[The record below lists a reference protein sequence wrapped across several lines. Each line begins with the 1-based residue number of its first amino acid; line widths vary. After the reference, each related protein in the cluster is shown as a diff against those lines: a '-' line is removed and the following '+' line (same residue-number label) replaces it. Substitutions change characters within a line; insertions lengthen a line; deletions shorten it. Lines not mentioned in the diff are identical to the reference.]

1 MAEGH
6 TFEPRILGFL
16 CNWCCYA
23 GADLAGVSR
32 FQYPPNIRVIR
43 VMCSGRV
50 DPAHIFRAFS
60 TGQDAV
66 FIGGCHLD
74 DCHYVTHGNYDAL
87 SMVYICKKLLE
98 HIGLNPERLRIEW
111 VSAGE
116 GIHFANIMNE
126 FIPRIEKLGPLGEGE
141 GIDKHEL
148 KFKLKAVTKLIPYI
162 KLVQSERLRV
172 PVRTEEAYTK
182 FFTSEEFNRL
192 FNELITDKLAV
203 SQIMALLRERP
214 HSTGEISE
222 ILGLSPSEVSRH
234 LNVSARNQNVRTV
247 AVDNDKIDRILN
259 KHQGKAGSLVQVL
272 LEIQHENHWLPL
284 DVLDRISKKLDV
296 PLSRIMQIVTFHKTF
311 SLIPKGWNEVHVCT
325 GPSCY
330 VRGSTHLL
338 DTVQDLIGIKPGETD
353 PDAKFSLETG
363 NCLGCCN
370 LGPEII
376 VDGKHHSKVTPDK
389 VKDVLKNYE

>member
-1 MAEGH
+1 MAAEY

-50 DPAHIFRAFS
+50 DPAHIFRAFL

-66 FIGGCHLD
+66 FIGGCHLN

-98 HIGLNPERLRIEW
+98 HIGLLPERLRLEW

-116 GIHFANIMNE
+116 GIRFANIMNE
-126 FIPRIEKLGPLGEGE
+126 FVPRIEKLGPFGKGE

-172 PVRTEEAYTK
+172 SDRTEEAYNK

-192 FNELITDKLAV
+192 FEELIGDKLAV
-203 SQIMALLRERP
+203 SQIMALLQERP
-214 HSTGEISE
+214 HSAGEISA
-222 ILGLSPSEVSRH
+222 ILGLSPSEVRRH
-234 LNVSARNQNVRTV
+234 LSVSAR
-247 AVDNDKIDRILN
+247 
-259 KHQGKAGSLVQVL
+259 QGLIRFDKAGTSMLPPQTTEQV
-272 LEIQHENHWLPL
+272 
-284 DVLDRISKKLDV
+284 
-296 PLSRIMQIVTFHKTF
+296 
-311 SLIPKGWNEVHVCT
+311 
-325 GPSCY
+325 
-330 VRGSTHLL
+330 
-338 DTVQDLIGIKPGETD
+338 
-353 PDAKFSLETG
+353 
-363 NCLGCCN
+363 
-370 LGPEII
+370 
-376 VDGKHHSKVTPDK
+376 
-389 VKDVLKNYE
+389 